1 MIGIILAFIAVL
13 YFISITISIIVAVG
27 ILLLP
32 LIVWLLPFM
41 LSATVV
47 IALFFLTTLVL
58 WLISENLLIS
68 FYIFTA
74 IFALIWFVG
83 DDTETIKKRLA
94 KERSSSIHD
103 KD

>member
-47 IALFFLTTLVL
+47 IALFF
-58 WLISENLLIS
+58 
-68 FYIFTA
+68 
-74 IFALIWFVG
+74 
-83 DDTETIKKRLA
+83 
-94 KERSSSIHD
+94 
-103 KD
+103 